1 MQESNGQCLFCSQAR
16 APANELSPVNL
27 AARRS
32 TDIKLGST
40 CGFWRPTSRWHS
52 AFLQELVRVLR
63 GARAAFAEPSQ
74 DVYVAAKQFQTNC
87 LLGDPG
93 RRPDAA
99 PKSRAGPAIQDTAL
113 PLPSLE
119 DISSGRTIHPSRAR
133 RRTRRLPSQVRR
145 TLPVVRSPL
154 LVVRTL
160 PPWKAEGRV

>member
-16 APANELSPVNL
+16 APADELSPVNL
-27 AARRS
+27 AADGLQIS
-32 TDIKLGST
+32 NWAALVA
-40 CGFWRPTSRWHS
+40 S
-52 AFLQELVRVLR
+52 APHAQRILQELVRVLR
-63 GARAAFAEPSQ
+63 GARAAFAGPSQ
-74 DVYVAAKQFQTNC
+74 DVYVAAEQFQTNC

-99 PKSRAGPAIQDTAL
+99 PKSRAEPAIQDTAL
-113 PLPSLE
+113 LLPSLE